1 MSTVA
6 VIAHSGK
13 SLDGGL
19 PALRKA
25 LERNGIGDPLW
36 HEVAKSRQAPNRF
49 GPR

>member
-13 SLDGGL
+13 TLDGGL

-25 LERNGIGDPLW
+25 LHERGVHDPLW
-36 HEVAKSRQAPNRF
+36 LEVPRAVWRRSRSSSH
-49 GPR
+49 

>member
-25 LERNGIGDPLW
+25 LERNDIGDPLW
-36 HEVAKSRQAPNRF
+36 HEVAKSREAPKQVKRH
-49 GPR
+49 